1 MARPKKLSDTDA
13 IILVESLYEKC
24 GDPAMLKFSE
34 LEKHAAVLGVN
45 AKAYDLRR
53 CPAVLK
59 RIAEIKAVELNSAAA
74 LAYKGLDIDGFVR
87 LNRTPDRLKRSL
99 SELDE
104 RWRKLYDYAVGLSE
118 RSRAQSDDLRG
129 AETLIGSLKAE
140 NTALS
145 GEAAASRK
153 SAAALKAENAHL
165 RGTLK
170 TYLYPALA
178 DEVLRNLGEHTGG
191 HASPVTQT
199 AIGAMADGDTP
210 GSVSESVV
218 ADVMP
223 VSRED
228 ALIERL
234 RLEAQEDGRDAQQ
247 TLR

>member
-34 LEKHAAVLGVN
+34 LEKHAAVLGIN

-59 RIAEIKAVELNSAAA
+59 RIAEIEAVALNSDDAAA

-118 RSRAQSDDLRG
+118 RSRAQSDDLRS

-140 NTALS
+140 NIALS

-178 DEVLRNLGEHTGG
+178 DEILRNLGEHT
-191 HASPVTQT
+191 ADYDSSVTQT
-199 AIGAMADGDTP
+199 AIDAMVDGDTP
-210 GSVSESVV
+210 GSVSESAV

-228 ALIERL
+228 VLLERL
-234 RLEAQEDGRDAQQ
+234 RLEAQEGGRDA
-247 TLR
+247 